1 MSNKQKFKQITK
13 DSSYLNFVN
22 QEVSRGFNITEA
34 VKNLCKAFGLEY
46 SDNLRRRFSE
56 RLAKKGITEKTSDK
70 YVPLELSNEYQTAVK
85 RTVPKSKYYLV
96 TWAQAETEIHKQFWE
111 NMKAYADHIGAEI
124 IVSAGRY
131 KNPNSIE
138 KSREIESKEKNKSV
152 WDKEIRDYLYASRLE
167 LNDMLSVLCDV
178 KIQPTNVY
186 PINGIE
192 GFTSMKTSIV
202 PHPKVQLK
210 SLPVLK
216 DYPHKLVLSTGAC
229 TVENYTDTRIGKVA
243 EFQHELGFVIC
254 EIVDDNKFYVRQ
266 VQADDTGR
274 FFDLNYEVVDGEVYD
289 EFVTQM
295 MSGEYE
301 DGGEYPFIVWG
312 DLHLTQEDTTAVE
325 LAKELTRKLKVKDV
339 ILHDLFDGVSVNPHS
354 EKDPFR
360 MLEKEEYEEDNLK
373 KELDYLFDWLD
384 NTTEELTCSKLN
396 IVASNHNDFLDR
408 FLKNT
413 DWRKSRN
420 KKLYLSL
427 ANIKAQGL
435 DTKGIVNYLIDDR
448 YRDTS
453 FKNRINTL
461 GYGDSLRIKGWELGL
476 HYDKGANGSRGNIH
490 QFKNLSTKTVGGHG
504 HSAQRYAGAV
514 MTPTLTKLQL
524 DYNSDS
530 LSSWVQGVTL
540 CYPTGKVSQI
550 IFIDGGF
557 TTLWS

>member
-1 MSNKQKFKQITK
+1 MIKQKFKQITK
-13 DSSYLNFVN
+13 DEVNFNMVKN
-22 QEVSRGFNITEA
+22 HVEVQGHSITEA
-34 VKNLCKAFGLEY
+34 VKNLCAFRGIEY

-56 RLAKKGITEKTSDK
+56 RLAKKGVTEKTSDK
-70 YVPLELSNEYQTAVK
+70 YIPLELSDEYQIAVK

-96 TWAQAETEIHKQFWE
+96 TWAQAETEVHKPFWE
-111 NMKAYADHIGAEI
+111 NMKAYADFIGAEI

-152 WDKEIRDYLYASRLE
+152 WASELRGHLYASRIE
-167 LNDMLSVLCDV
+167 LNNMLSVLCDV

-192 GFTSMKTSIV
+192 GFTGMKTSIV

-243 EFQHELGFVIC
+243 EFQHELGFTIC
-254 EIVDDNKFYVRQ
+254 EIIDDKKFYVRQ
-266 VQADDTGR
+266 VQADDDGR
-274 FFDLNYEVVDGEVYD
+274 FFDLNYEVVDGTVHNEFDYD
-289 EFVTQM
+289 
-295 MSGEYE
+295 
-301 DGGEYPFIVWG
+301 DGGHYPFIVWG
-312 DLHLTQEDTTAVE
+312 DLHLTQEDATAVE

-360 MLEKEEYEEDNLK
+360 MLEKEECGEDNLK

-384 NTTEELTCSKLN
+384 ATTRELGKSKLN

-413 DWRKSRN
+413 DWRKARN

-427 ANIKAQGL
+427 ANVKAQGL

-448 YRDTS
+448 YKDTS
-453 FKNRINTL
+453 FKHRINTL

-490 QFKNLSTKTVGGHG
+490 QFKNLSTKTIGGHG

-557 TTLWS
+557 TTLWDKF

>member
-1 MSNKQKFKQITK
+1 MSKQKFKHITK
-13 DSSYLNFVN
+13 DETYLEFVKT
-22 QEVSRGFNITEA
+22 EIKRGFNITES
-34 VKNLCKAFGLEY
+34 VNRLCKAFGLEY

-56 RLAKKGITEKTSDK
+56 RLAKKGVTEKTSDK
-70 YVPLELSNEYQTAVK
+70 YVPLELSDEYQIAVK
-85 RTVPKSKYYLV
+85 RTVPESKYYLV
-96 TWAQAETEIHKQFWE
+96 TWAQAETEVHKPFWE
-111 NMKAYADHIGAEI
+111 NMKAIADFIGAEM

-131 KNPNSIE
+131 KNPYSIE

-152 WDKEIRDYLYASRLE
+152 WASELRDHLYASRIE
-167 LNDMLSVLCDV
+167 LNNMLSVLCVV

-186 PINGIE
+186 SINGIE
-192 GFTSMKTSIV
+192 GFTGMKTSIV

-243 EFQHELGFVIC
+243 EFQHELGFAIC
-254 EIVDDNKFYVRQ
+254 EIIDDKKFYVRQ
-266 VQADDTGR
+266 VQADDSGG
-274 FFDLNYEVVDGEVYD
+274 FFDLNYEVVNGTVYNKFD
-289 EFVTQM
+289 
-295 MSGEYE
+295 YD
-301 DGGEYPFIVWG
+301 DGGNYPFIVWG
-312 DLHLTQEDTTAVE
+312 DLHLTQEDVTAVE
-325 LAKELTRKLKVKDV
+325 LAKELTRKLKVKEV

-354 EKDPFR
+354 EKDSFR

-384 NTTEELTCSKLN
+384 TTAKELRKSKLN

-427 ANIKAQGL
+427 ANVKAQGL

-448 YRDTS
+448 YKDTS

-490 QFKNLSTKTVGGHG
+490 QFKNLST
-504 HSAQRYAGAV
+504 
-514 MTPTLTKLQL
+514 
-524 DYNSDS
+524 
-530 LSSWVQGVTL
+530 
-540 CYPTGKVSQI
+540 
-550 IFIDGGF
+550 
-557 TTLWS
+557 